1 MRLFITRPKNWLF
14 KKSSLRCKLNLVFGL
29 FFIVPIMGLIYFGL
43 HYDSQMDPYLP
54 MLFVILLAASL
65 FGLILLRPVF
75 GNIARL
81 SQRMSVKVQS
91 LLPKDQSA
99 MVEEDEVGHLARLFD
114 IINVHLNDTHQALT
128 NKKQEI
134 TLLKELSELCY
145 ITADPDEMLHVTLER
160 ALAMTDS
167 DIGSIMLLDQP
178 GRKRFVVRAAI
189 GLGHWGKTGTY
200 VDFESSIAKYA
211 VLNKS
216 PMVIKDIEKD
226 ARFGRANW
234 PQYGTKAFVCM
245 PIKTS
250 REIIGVLNISR
261 KQTVSFYPSEVID
274 LLEPLVSNAAFTYD
288 NLLLTAEN
296 RYKEHYL
303 KAIQAV
309 LDILRSS
316 VSGNEMLRAC
326 LEEIRSVIS
335 FDAAFL
341 FKIDRDRP
349 DGVEVQELMS
359 MAPGISINGKH
370 FPVSEGTVLD
380 KVIRS
385 QGIVFLSDTNV
396 LFDQHQMDVAE
407 GQRARQVY
415 LMPLKEA
422 GNVAGVLAMVMPETA
437 SVFPEHPFFP
447 WISRCL
453 ALALEHMRLYDAV
466 MKRNRELDSIRQ
478 IGSVLA
484 SSTFDI
490 KQVLNYTMEMI
501 RTIMDVQAGALYL
514 VNGKELD
521 FAASFNIASHQRKSI
536 KLKLGQGIP
545 GHVAARGETIV
556 VHPNQVSPMFKMK
569 ADDDK
574 DFSIESAM
582 CVPMISQGRVIGVI
596 EVLNKNTSGFSH
608 SDEDLL
614 QSIASS
620 VSIAVENA
628 NLYNETVTMAENE
641 RGIRRIFQKFV
652 PKEVLEQILRDS
664 ASGTELTEELKTLT
678 LLNIDIRGFS
688 KLLRSLGPQKTVS
701 VLNAYFSMMGSIV
714 FKHNGIVDKYLG
726 DGFLAIFGA
735 PVSSTRDADNALNAA
750 LEMMAS
756 LEFLND
762 EHAKDVGIELKLGIS
777 VHTGEVVVGNIGFEM
792 KMDYTVIGDAVNDVF
807 LLQEM
812 SRDFPNSIIISD
824 VTMRAA
830 RMKLN
835 YLELEERLGEMKIY
849 ELLGKSY

>member
-1 MRLFITRPKNWLF
+1 MRLLLTRLDKWLL
-14 KKSSLRCKLNLVFGL
+14 KKRSLRCRLNLVFG
-29 FFIVPIMGLIYFGL
+29 FYYIGPIVGLIYFGL
-43 HYDSQMDPYLP
+43 HYDLLIDRYLVTV
-54 MLFVILLAASL
+54 FVILLAVSFLGL
-65 FGLILLRPVF
+65 FLLRRVF
-75 GNIARL
+75 DNITLISQSL
-81 SQRMSVKVQS
+81 SLKVQS
-91 LLPKDQSA
+91 LLPGEQID
-99 MVEEDEVGHLARLFD
+99 MYEEDEVGHLVRLFD
-114 IINVHLNDTHQALT
+114 IINGRLSDTHKALS
-128 NKKQEI
+128 NKKQDI
-134 TLLKELSELCY
+134 TLLKELSEFCY
-145 ITADPDEMLHVTLER
+145 ITADPDEILYVTLER

-167 DIGSIMLLDQP
+167 DMGSIMLLEQP

-189 GLGHWGKTGTY
+189 GLGQWGKTDTY

-211 VLNKS
+211 ILNKS
-216 PMVIKDIEKD
+216 PMVVGDVEKD
-226 ARFGRANW
+226 PRFARSNRSH
-234 PQYGTKAFVCM
+234 YGTKSFVCM

-261 KQTVSFYPSEVID
+261 RQKALPYDSDVVDI
-274 LLEPLVSNAAFTYD
+274 LEPLVSNAAFAYD
-288 NLLLTAEN
+288 NLMIGAEN
-296 RYKEHYL
+296 RQKDHYL
-303 KAIQAV
+303 NSIQAV
-309 LDILRSS
+309 LDILHSS
-316 VSGNEMLRAC
+316 VRGSEMLRAC
-326 LEEIRSVIS
+326 LEEIRSVVS
-335 FDAAFL
+335 FEAAFL
-341 FKIDRDRP
+341 LKIDRDRT
-349 DGVEVQELMS
+349 DCVQAQELMS
-359 MAPGISINGKH
+359 VSPGIPIDGKH

-380 KVIRS
+380 KVIRL
-385 QGIVFLSDTNV
+385 QGAVLLSDTDT
-396 LFDQHQMDVAE
+396 LFEQHQMDVWD
-407 GQRARQVY
+407 GPQARQVY

-422 GNVAGVLAMVMPETA
+422 GNVAGVLAMVMPEAA
-437 SVFPEHPFFP
+437 SISLEHPFIP

-453 ALALEHMRLYDAV
+453 ALALEHTRLYDAV
-466 MKRNRELDSIRQ
+466 IKRNRELDSIRQ

-514 VNGKELD
+514 VNGGELD
-521 FAASFNIASHQRKSI
+521 FAASFNIASHQRKMI

-556 VHPNQVSPMFKMK
+556 VHPNQDSPMFKSK

-574 DFSIESAM
+574 DLDIQSAI

-596 EVLNKNTSGFSH
+596 EVLNKNSRGFNH

-652 PKEVLEQILRDS
+652 PKEVLEQILKGS
-664 ASGTELTEELKTLT
+664 ATGTELTEELKTLT
-678 LLNIDIRGFS
+678 LLNIDIRGSS
-688 KLLRSLGPQKTVS
+688 KLLRNLGPQKTVFL
-701 VLNAYFSMMGSIV
+701 LNAYFSMMGGIV
-714 FKHNGIVDKYLG
+714 FKHKGIVDKYLG

-735 PVSSTRDADNALNAA
+735 PVSSTSDADNALNAA
-750 LEMMAS
+750 LEMIAS
-756 LEFLND
+756 LEALNQ
-762 EHAKDVGIELKLGIS
+762 EHAKDSGVELKLGIS

-812 SRDFPNSIIISD
+812 SRDFPNSIIMSD
-824 VTMRAA
+824 TTLRAA

-835 YLELEERLGEMKIY
+835 YLELEERLGAVKIY